1 MAKYRVRSGQN
12 IYDVALTLYGSVEG
26 IFDLLSSNRWL
37 NMETQ
42 LKYGMELTY
51 HENFVLHADIPMWFN
66 DHKLLVKNGEHI
78 CNPIDVE
85 SLIKEHIEKEHPD
98 IFASLD
104 EISPDEQN
112 IYWETLCIPR
122 MAISQQGQLSII
134 NFQLKPD
141 RHLIIE
147 WGDYT
152 EPQIF
157 EGTVYKEIEH
167 CYKSSGRHTV
177 TFYGDFEFSLLDL
190 NKSHGIH
197 YPMDAIYADKF
208 MTLLTIESINKL
220 IITQE

>member
-26 IFDLLSSNRWL
+26 IFDLLASNRWL

-104 EISPDEQN
+104 EISPDEQISIGKPSVYPEWPSVNKGNCQSSISSSNPTGTSSLNGEIILNLRFSRVRSTRKSN
-112 IYWETLCIPR
+112 IATK
-122 MAISQQGQLSII
+122 A
-134 NFQLKPD
+134 
-141 RHLIIE
+141 
-147 WGDYT
+147 
-152 EPQIF
+152 
-157 EGTVYKEIEH
+157 V
-167 CYKSSGRHTV
+167 
-177 TFYGDFEFSLLDL
+177 
-190 NKSHGIH
+190 
-197 YPMDAIYADKF
+197 AD
-208 MTLLTIESINKL
+208 TR
-220 IITQE
+220 